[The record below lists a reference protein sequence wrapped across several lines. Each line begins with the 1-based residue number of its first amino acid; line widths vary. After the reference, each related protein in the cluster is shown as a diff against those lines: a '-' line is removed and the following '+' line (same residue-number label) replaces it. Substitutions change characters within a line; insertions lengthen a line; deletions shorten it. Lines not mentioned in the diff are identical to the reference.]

1 MTLAGSIIACV
12 ALGTLLLVIGIFDEE
27 AGSAERRG
35 GTGGPEC
42 DVQLAPAYLAPA
54 QCVAVNFTQ
63 HGVRSERAA
72 CSVLCAAAAAAGEPK
87 GETYGGVYEA
97 TPANRGAAEAAGYSS
112 PTRE

>member
-1 MTLAGSIIACV
+1 M
-12 ALGTLLLVIGIFDEE
+12 VIGIFDEE

-35 GTGGPEC
+35 GT
-42 DVQLAPAYLAPA
+42 
-54 QCVAVNFTQ
+54 
-63 HGVRSERAA
+63 
-72 CSVLCAAAAAAGEPK
+72 GEPK